1 MLLVADDLSEVVFGA
16 FAYHHEFSPYL
27 SSLTL
32 SMGACLFL
40 SVKMMETLCDALA
53 DSSMHLGLA
62 CAQKSACGPEI

>member
-1 MLLVADDLSEVVFGA
+1 VVFGA
-16 FAYHHEFSPYL
+16 FAYHHEFSPYP

-53 DSSMHLGLA
+53 YSSMYLGLV
-62 CAQKSACGPEI
+62 CPQKSACATEI